1 MERTTGSAWNDA
13 RLDEL
18 AREVDRL
25 RPLGREIEHLSG
37 KMSGLGV
44 ELGSTRTEVE
54 GLRKDIRSFIGNP
67 IAEKRQRNSAIY
79 VSLLTAIGGGGF
91 VYILSQLTGAP
102 IH

>member
-1 MERTTGSAWNDA
+1 MERATGSSWNDA

-25 RPLGREIEHLSG
+25 RPLGREIEHVTG
-37 KMSGLGV
+37 KMNGLSL
-44 ELGSTRTEVE
+44 ELSSTKSEME

-79 VSLLTAIGGGGF
+79 VSMLAAIGGGGF
-91 VYILSQLTGAP
+91 VFLLSLLTGAP
-102 IH
+102 VH

>member
-1 MERTTGSAWNDA
+1 MEPSAGSSWSDA

-25 RPLGREIEHLSG
+25 RPLGREIEHVSG
-37 KMSGLGV
+37 KI
-44 ELGSTRTEVE
+44 GSLNTKLDSTQVEVE

-79 VSLLTAIGGGGF
+79 VSMLAAVGGGGF
-91 VYILSQLTGAP
+91 VFILSLLTGAP
-102 IH
+102 VH